1 MSDAPDRDE
10 KTEGPTP
17 KRKQDAIEKGDVLQS
32 KELATALVMMAGA
45 SWIWLAGGWMV
56 SASAE
61 MLETGLTLPADVA
74 EHFDPWAAILR
85 LGAGVAMPVV
95 ALFAMT
101 LLAAV
106 AAPAALGSLGFRW
119 NAIQPKG
126 SRIDPMSGIKRIFGM
141 QGLIELGKSFVKIAL
156 MAAVA
161 WWLLAGRMRQ
171 LTVLGS
177 QDLPAAIGEIGHVF
191 ALAIL
196 VLSFGLVGVAGID
209 VPMQLFQR
217 AGRLRMT
224 KQEVKDEH
232 KQSEGSPEL
241 KGHIRRKQME
251 LKSSTRAALKDA
263 SVVLVNPTSFAVALR
278 YRPGFDAAPVVL
290 ARGRGVMAQAIRD
303 YADEQA
309 VPVLRYPPLT
319 RALYY
324 TSKDGHP
331 IREDLYI
338 AVATVLAFVFNLE
351 RAMAEGVRQP
361 DVTLP
366 DEMRFDA
373 DGNREQ

>member
-10 KTEGPTP
+10 KTEGPTQ
-17 KRKQDAIEKGDVLQS
+17 KRKDDAVEKGDVLQS

-45 SWIWLAGGWMV
+45 AWIWMAGGWMV
-56 SASAE
+56 SSSAE
-61 MLETGLTLPADVA
+61 MLADGLTLPADVT
-74 EHFDPWAAILR
+74 ENFDPLSAILH
-85 LGAGVAMPVV
+85 LAAGIAMPVV
-95 ALFAMT
+95 VLFAMT
-101 LLAAV
+101 LLAAI
-106 AAPAALGSLGFRW
+106 AAPAALGSLGMRW
-119 NAIQPKG
+119 GAIAPKG
-126 SRIDPMSGIKRIFGM
+126 NRLNPMSGLKRIFGT
-141 QGLIELGKSFVKIAL
+141 QGLMELGKSMVKIAL
-156 MAAVA
+156 MGAVA

-177 QDLPAAIGEIGHVF
+177 QDLPAALGEIGHIF

-232 KQSEGSPEL
+232 KQSEGNPEL
-241 KGHIRRKQME
+241 KGQIRAKQMA

-338 AVATVLAFVFNLE
+338 AVAAVLAFVFNLE
-351 RAMAEGVRQP
+351 RAMADGVRQP
-361 DVTLP
+361 EVALP
-366 DEMRFDA
+366 DDMRFDA
-373 DGNREQ
+373 DGNRE